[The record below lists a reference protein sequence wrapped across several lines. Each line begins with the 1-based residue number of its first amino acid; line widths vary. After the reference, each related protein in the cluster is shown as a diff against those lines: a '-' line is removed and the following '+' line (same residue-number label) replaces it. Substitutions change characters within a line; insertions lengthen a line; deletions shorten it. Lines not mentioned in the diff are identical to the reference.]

1 MNKELIKAMAGA
13 IREIKGENGES
24 RIKHIDLWNRQ
35 VEFLDQEV
43 PFPRPAVFFE
53 FGEILWDGLNCG
65 RGVVYRGKC
74 PVILHIVTDWSGQ
87 VGLDEKQLEDL
98 ELPDII
104 ASALEGL
111 KGEGFDSFQRYS
123 SIPNHD
129 HEEVVETVER
139 FTVNISKE

>member
-1 MNKELIKAMAGA
+1 MAGA
-13 IREIKGENGES
+13 IRDILDEQGEA

-53 FGEILWDGLNCG
+53 FGETVWEGLNCG
-65 RGVVYRGKC
+65 KGVVYRGKC
-74 PVILHIVTDWSGQ
+74 PVILHIVTDWSRQ
-87 VGLDEKQLEDL
+87 SGLDDKQLEDL

-129 HEEVVETVER
+129 HDDIVETIER
-139 FTVNISKE
+139 FTVKVSRE

>member
-1 MNKELIKAMAGA
+1 MAGA
-13 IREIKGENGES
+13 ISEIKDENGDS

-53 FGEILWDGLNCG
+53 FGETVWESLNCG

-74 PVILHIVTDWSGQ
+74 PVILHIVTDWSGYG
-87 VGLDEKQLEDL
+87 GLDDRQLEDL

-104 ASALEGL
+104 ASALVDL
-111 KGEGFDSFQRYS
+111 KGDGFDSFQRYS

-129 HEEVVETVER
+129 HDELVETVER
-139 FTVNISKE
+139 FTVKISKV